1 MSADVLELDAS
12 PAPRRAVLRDLW
24 GHRALLRV
32 MARTDFQVRYKRAVF
47 GVVWAVA
54 VPLLQAAVLAFVF
67 SKVFG
72 DRALSLAD
80 DPDAVAVGRGVSFP
94 VYVLSGIV
102 AWSYMASA
110 LTPGSTAIVDG
121 SSLADKVW
129 FPRALLPIVPV
140 LSALVGLGASTIALV
155 VLMPIL
161 DTSIGPQILLL
172 LPAVALVACFTVALT
187 LVLAA
192 LHVYFRDVRY
202 LVTATLLVWF
212 YVTPIFYPPS
222 LLRDYR
228 HLLDANPMTG
238 IVTLFRMATIG
249 HVDRWVPAVGVSVAV
264 TVVLLLT
271 AVEVY
276 RRHDRLFVDRL

>member
-1 MSADVLELDAS
+1 VTVDILELDAS
-12 PAPRRAVLRDLW
+12 PAPRLAVLRDLW
-24 GHRALLRV
+24 GHRSLLRV

-72 DRALSLAD
+72 DRALSLSD
-80 DPDAVAVGRGVSFP
+80 DPDAVAVSQGVSFP

-102 AWSYMASA
+102 AWSYMTSA

-140 LSALVGLGASTIALV
+140 LSSLVGLGASTIALV

-161 DTSIGPQILLL
+161 DTSIGPRILLL
-172 LPAVALVACFTVALT
+172 VPAIALLVSFTMALT

-222 LLRDYR
+222 LLHDYR

-238 IVTLFRMATIG
+238 IVTLFHMATVD
-249 HVDRWVPAVGVSVAV
+249 HVDRWVPAVTVSVLA
-264 TVVLLLT
+264 TLALLVT